1 MSMATNHATLTQC
14 EAKPE
19 HDESVLETLLFLQKS
34 PGGTELVLD
43 PANRASVDTARVTT
57 LLSNNR
63 RRVPMQMIPEPYIW
77 NSRLTQPFRRLVN
90 GTPTPLAPGKSG
102 ESRTKWYI
110 VLIFMVQTGW
120 T

>member
-63 RRVPMQMIPEPYIW
+63 RRVPMQT
-77 NSRLTQPFRRLVN
+77 RFLRRICGPRGSPN
-90 GTPTPLAPGKSG
+90 RSA
-102 ESRTKWYI
+102 
-110 VLIFMVQTGW
+110 GW
-120 T
+120 